1 MKRVSQL
8 RDRHPELERRGVVLA
23 VVVCQDPETV
33 RAHFERQPA
42 PFPIVLDAERKAARA
57 FGVYRRIGLDAINI
71 ARSSTFVIDG
81 EGLVRRRFLS
91 TFQWQRMP
99 IDDLLRS
106 ADELRAGAFSRGRA
120 SLP

>member
-8 RDRHPELERRGVVLA
+8 RDGHPELERQRAHLA
-23 VVVCQDPETV
+23 VLVCQDPETV
-33 RAHFERQPA
+33 RAHFERQPV

-57 FGVYRRIGLDAINI
+57 FGVYRRIGFDAINI

-81 EGLVRRRFLS
+81 EGFVRHRFLS

-106 ADELRAGAFSRGRA
+106 AAELSRGRA